1 MKEIPEPRETNDKNN
16 QGEVYFNLV
25 NCMSIDC
32 IMLKQTYNLEMT
44 KFKFI
49 MSPYTVTSFLVSLK
63 DN

>member
-25 NCMSIDC
+25 NCMSIDG